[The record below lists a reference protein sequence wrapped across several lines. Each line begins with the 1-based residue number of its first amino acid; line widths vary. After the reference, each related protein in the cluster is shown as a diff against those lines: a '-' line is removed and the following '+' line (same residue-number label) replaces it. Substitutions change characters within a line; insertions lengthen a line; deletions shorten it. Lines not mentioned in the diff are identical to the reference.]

1 VPTLEPWCRGTFF
14 PSFRFP
20 VLACVSW
27 KKIKKEVK
35 KSTMILRWL
44 PTTHATPR
52 FFPAFCSIGRESEFV
67 SHAFSPRFA
76 PAPIVFPCS
85 RAKKRVSWYNK
96 KKRES
101 LKKEKKK
108 NKRTGHGRNTQIGSV
123 ATPAKTVWATVCPVH
138 PRVHPSFL
146 FFSLPFL
153 LFHSFLFLA
162 PVISNIWSCLAL

>member
-1 VPTLEPWCRGTFF
+1 LEKDKKRSKKKYYDPQVVTHYARNPTFF
-14 PSFRFP
+14 PCFLLHRP
-20 VLACVSW
+20 GVRVCV
-27 KKIKKEVK
+27 
-35 KSTMILRWL
+35 
-44 PTTHATPR
+44 PR
-52 FFPAFCSIGRESEFV
+52 IFPAFCSC
-67 SHAFSPRFA
+67 PNRF
-76 PAPIVFPCS
+76 PLFPCKKKES
-85 RAKKRVSWYNK
+85 RDTTK

-162 PVISNIWSCLAL
+162 PVISNI